1 MNDLNHVWFGFR
13 VLQNRRIMNN
23 LDFTNTGT
31 YQVNVSESV
40 DGDITPWISEWSNDG
55 YVGKLVDTT
64 YLDGSD
70 TTDWCVFVGTRSE
83 CEAYIR
89 RCYERIH

>member
-1 MNDLNHVWFGFR
+1 
-13 VLQNRRIMNN
+13 MNN
-23 LDFTNTGT
+23 LDFTNGM

-40 DGDITPWISEWSNDG
+40 DGEVTPWISEWSEDG

-89 RCYERIH
+89 KHVNC

>member
-1 MNDLNHVWFGFR
+1 MEIVSNMKCNFLKTSG
-13 VLQNRRIMNN
+13 IC
-23 LDFTNTGT
+23 
-31 YQVNVSESV
+31 QVNVSESV
-40 DGDITPWISEWSNDG
+40 DGDITPWISEWSEDG
-55 YVGKLVDTT
+55 YVGKLINTT

-89 RCYERIH
+89 KHVNY